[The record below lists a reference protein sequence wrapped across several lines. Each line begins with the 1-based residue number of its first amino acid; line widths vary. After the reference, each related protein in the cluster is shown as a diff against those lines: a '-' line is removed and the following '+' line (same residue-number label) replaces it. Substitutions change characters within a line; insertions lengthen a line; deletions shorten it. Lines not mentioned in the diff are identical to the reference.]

1 MLIYLNINANIFIQE
16 LVHDVYAQV
25 NDNNEMEWDY
35 NTVKY
40 V

>member
-1 MLIYLNINANIFIQE
+1 MYLNINANIFIQE
-16 LVHDVYAQV
+16 FVHDVYAQV
-25 NDNNEMEWDY
+25 NNNEMEWDY

>member
-1 MLIYLNINANIFIQE
+1 MLIYLSINANIFIQA
-16 LVHDVYAQV
+16 LVHDVYVQV